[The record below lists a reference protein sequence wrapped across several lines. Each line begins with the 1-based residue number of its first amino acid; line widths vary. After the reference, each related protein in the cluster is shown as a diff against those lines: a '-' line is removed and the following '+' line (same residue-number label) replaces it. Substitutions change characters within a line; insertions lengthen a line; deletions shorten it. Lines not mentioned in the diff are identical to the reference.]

1 MSKGANSGNNSGKV
15 TVGSS
20 YINPNTTNHNSYY
33 KVYLDNDVV
42 SFNKATTITVVM
54 VGGGGAGGKS
64 SHGTL
69 TTGPNSTDGSAN
81 PLHGGGGGAGGAVTM
96 FTYDVLP
103 KVGYPLVVGA
113 GGSAPGG
120 NGGATTFLNYTAKG
134 GQGGQNA
141 TIGNPGKGGAGTNG
155 SVGGQGMHVTQT
167 MIAALNNASGIPYL
181 LSTGSNNN
189 SALIESGHSNP
200 YSTNSTI
207 MQLGVG
213 GAGGGGYS
221 FLTRPPVT
229 ALSDKYNL
237 IGASLPYPI
246 PQGGGFIPIPG
257 TGAGGSGGWASFV
270 DPTKISGVPT
280 TNSVINPMSTVAAF
294 SDYGYNGSSGAV
306 YIYTY

>member
-1 MSKGANSGNNSGKV
+1 
-15 TVGSS
+15 
-20 YINPNTTNHNSYY
+20 
-33 KVYLDNDVV
+33 
-42 SFNKATTITVVM
+42 
-54 VGGGGAGGKS
+54 
-64 SHGTL
+64 
-69 TTGPNSTDGSAN
+69 
-81 PLHGGGGGAGGAVTM
+81 M

-120 NGGATTFLNYTAKG
+120 NGGNTTFLNYTAKG

-141 TIGNPGKGGAGTNG
+141 TVGNAGKGGVGTNG
-155 SVGGQGMHVTQT
+155 STGGQGMHVTQT
-167 MIAALNNASGIPYL
+167 TAAALNNASGIPYL

-189 SALIESGHSNP
+189 SSLIESGHTNP

-221 FLTRPPVT
+221 FLTRQSSVT
-229 ALSDKYNL
+229 GPTLV
-237 IGASLPYPI
+237 GASLPFPL
-246 PQGGGFIPIPG
+246 PQGGGFIPVPG

-270 DPTKISGVPT
+270 DPTQISGVPDIKI
-280 TNSVINPMSTVAAF
+280 NSVMNPLKTVAAF

>member
-1 MSKGANSGNNSGKV
+1 MSKGTNSGKV
-15 TVGSS
+15 TVGNT

-42 SFNKATTITVVM
+42 SFSKATTITVVM

-64 SHGTL
+64 SHATL
-69 TTGPNSTDGSAN
+69 TTGPKSTDGSGN
-81 PLHGGGGGAGGAVTM
+81 PLHGGGGGAGGAVVM

-167 MIAALNNASGIPYL
+167 ASAALNNASGIPYL
-181 LSTGSNNN
+181 LSTGSNNV
-189 SALIESGHSNP
+189 ESGHTNP

-207 MQLGVG
+207 MQLGIG

-221 FLTRPPVT
+221 YLSRPNAT
-229 ALSDKYNL
+229 SL
-237 IGASLPYPI
+237 IGAGLPTERPL
-246 PQGGGFIPIPG
+246 QGGGFIPVPG

-270 DPTKISGVPT
+270 DPTQISGVPNELQ
-280 TNSVINPMSTVAAF
+280 NSVINPLKTVAAF

>member
-1 MSKGANSGNNSGKV
+1 MSKGANSGKV
-15 TVGSS
+15 NVGNS
-20 YINPNTTNHNSYY
+20 YINPNTTSHNSYY
-33 KVYLDNDVV
+33 KVYLDDDVV

-69 TTGPNSTDGSAN
+69 STGSNSTDGSAN

-113 GGSAPGG
+113 GGAAPGG
-120 NGGATTFLNYTAKG
+120 NGGNTTFLNHVAKG

-141 TIGNPGKGGAGTNG
+141 TIGNPGKGGVGNNG
-155 SVGGQGMHVTQT
+155 SSGGQGMHVTQT
-167 MIAALNNASGIPYL
+167 TVAALNNASGIPTS
-181 LSTGSNNN
+181 LSSSYGSGNTT
-189 SALIESGHSNP
+189 IESGHTNP
-200 YSTNSTI
+200 YSTNSSIT
-207 MQLGVG
+207 QLGIG

-221 FLTRPPVT
+221 FLKRDAGGSITGIP
-229 ALSDKYNL
+229 S
-237 IGASLPYPI
+237 PI

-270 DPTKISGVPT
+270 NAAGNSGIYT
-280 TNSVINPMSTVAAF
+280 DLTNSAASFLNPLKTVAAF

-306 YIYTY
+306 YIYTYG